1 MTETAGALEP
11 NFQELS
17 KRSDVVFH
25 ELRRIV
31 DSPTPDLKAMASLTS
46 EAETIAAKMA
56 SIVRAKRASTRQRD
70 AFLRS
75 E

>member
-1 MTETAGALEP
+1 MTETAGLREP

-46 EAETIAAKMA
+46 EAEMIAAKMA